1 MHCACLLETDI
12 ALASPTKQNR
22 FCMMTH
28 QSACRRSTIAHIRR
42 MTRRNTFRTR
52 PNSSAKTRR
61 LRESA
66 QTHKSR
72 LHNVAPHEHDID
84 AIQ

>member
-12 ALASPTKQNR
+12 ALASPTKQNH
-22 FCMMTH
+22 FCTMTH

-42 MTRRNTFRTR
+42 TTKRNTFRTQ

-72 LHNVAPHEHDID
+72 LPSPALHAHDID